1 MSAPARLILVH
12 KQRTSAMIRFVRFPH
27 GIVAPDPLS
36 KLAELMGEDEQVE
49 EQAVVTPP
57 AVLVKIVA
65 DLLDLSEDDIALE
78 GGFRAH
84 VDTPEGAAP
93 VYLGSLTAIDP
104 PYDAVERSGARFIA
118 ITDARDLPPTELE
131 LLRRAYECVM
141 E

>member
-12 KQRTSAMIRFVRFPH
+12 KQRTSAMIRFLRFPH
-27 GIVAPDPLS
+27 GIVAPEPLP
-36 KLAELMGEDEQVE
+36 KLAELMGEGEQVE
-49 EQAVVTPP
+49 GEAVVTHP
-57 AVLVKIVA
+57 AMLVKNVA
-65 DLLDLSEDDIALE
+65 TMLGLSEDDIALE

-104 PYDAVERSGARFIA
+104 PYDAAECSGARFIA
-118 ITDARDLPPTELE
+118 ITDARDLPPAELG
-131 LLRRAYECVM
+131 LLRRVYECVM